1 MGIKEVARGDSA
13 KKEAALGDSANVG
26 VVASRAVASKP
37 TKAAVTGN
45 FMSLQ
50 GEAETLLSVIRTN
63 RLQVKE
69 KGVMVCPRMT
79 LFSSALRHRGTKSSY
94 WWWSARAEGA
104 IR

>member
-1 MGIKEVARGDSA
+1 MGIKAVAIGDSA
-13 KKEAALGDSANVG
+13 RKAVVMGDSANVG

-37 TKAAVTGN
+37 IRAAVTGN

-79 LFSSALRHRGTKSSY
+79 LFSIARRHRGTKSSY
-94 WWWSARAEGA
+94 WWWYARAEGA